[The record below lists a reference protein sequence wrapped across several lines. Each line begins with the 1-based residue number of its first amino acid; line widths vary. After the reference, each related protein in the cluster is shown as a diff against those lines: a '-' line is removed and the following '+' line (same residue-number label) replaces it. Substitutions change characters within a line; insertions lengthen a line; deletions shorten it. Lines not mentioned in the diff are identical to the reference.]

1 MAVIQRVGSPAKPR
15 KWMSVHEMG
24 DMLGLKKT
32 GRYWLVHKNYFR
44 TETLLGKMRV
54 EIASFEKWYANQD
67 WYHKVNGEAPGKELR
82 LRSYSP
88 KEIQEMLGTDNA
100 TVYEILKKNNIETV
114 TMNERLRVPTDAF
127 WDWYHSQSRY
137 RTQEDRKK
145 DAAAE
150 AASLSMPEM
159 ARLLDVPRSTVYV
172 AIHRAHQEHVPNCM
186 RPLINK
192 KLKLISELTE
202 HTLANEIEA
211 PHEILRK

>member
-1 MAVIQRVGSPAKPR
+1 MKQGSDTKSWIPAKPR

-32 GRYWLVHKNYFR
+32 DRYWLVQKNYFR

-100 TVYEILKKNNIETV
+100 TVYEILKKT
-114 TMNERLRVPTDAF
+114 
-127 WDWYHSQSRY
+127 
-137 RTQEDRKK
+137 
-145 DAAAE
+145 
-150 AASLSMPEM
+150 
-159 ARLLDVPRSTVYV
+159 
-172 AIHRAHQEHVPNCM
+172 
-186 RPLINK
+186 
-192 KLKLISELTE
+192 
-202 HTLANEIEA
+202 
-211 PHEILRK
+211 ILRQLQ

>member
-32 GRYWLVHKNYFR
+32 DRYWLVHKNYFR

-67 WYHKVNGEAPGKELR
+67 WYHKVNGEAPGTELR

-192 KLKLISELTE
+192 KLKLMSELTE

>member
-32 GRYWLVHKNYFR
+32 DRYWLVQKNYFR

-114 TMNERLRVPTDAF
+114 TVNERLRVPTDAF

-159 ARLLDVPRSTVYV
+159 ARLLDVPRSTVCV

-192 KLKLISELTE
+192 KLKLMSELTE

>member
-32 GRYWLVHKNYFR
+32 ERYWLVHKNYFR

-67 WYHKVNGEAPGKELR
+67 WYH
-82 LRSYSP
+82 
-88 KEIQEMLGTDNA
+88 
-100 TVYEILKKNNIETV
+100 
-114 TMNERLRVPTDAF
+114 
-127 WDWYHSQSRY
+127 SQSRY

-150 AASLSMPEM
+150 AASLSMPE
-159 ARLLDVPRSTVYV
+159 AAELAGVEPATVAYWYTTGKISVRKTGKIIRIPREAFEQWLL
-172 AIHRAHQEHVPNCM
+172 
-186 RPLINK
+186 K
-192 KLKLISELTE
+192 
-202 HTLANEIEA
+202 
-211 PHEILRK
+211 RKEKGVV

>member
-32 GRYWLVHKNYFR
+32 DRYWLVHKNYFR

-54 EIASFEKWYANQD
+54 EIASFEKWYANQ
-67 WYHKVNGEAPGKELR
+67 
-82 LRSYSP
+82 
-88 KEIQEMLGTDNA
+88 
-100 TVYEILKKNNIETV
+100 
-114 TMNERLRVPTDAF
+114 
-127 WDWYHSQSRY
+127 DWYHSQSRY

-159 ARLLDVPRSTVYV
+159 ARLLDVPRSTVYGILSSKKY
-172 AIHRAHQEHVPNCM
+172 A
-186 RPLINK
+186 PLLDVIVIAGRRRVTKESFERFLQAQDTYELFNFEYEELEAAELAGVEPATIAYWYTTGK
-192 KLKLISELTE
+192 ISVRKTGKIIRIPREAFEQWLLK
-202 HTLANEIEA
+202 
-211 PHEILRK
+211 RKEKGVV

>member
-32 GRYWLVHKNYFR
+32 DRYWLVHKNYFR

-100 TVYEILKKNNIETV
+100 TVYEILKKNNIETIAV
-114 TMNERLRVPTDAF
+114 NERMRVPTDAF

-137 RTQEDRKK
+137 RTQEDCKK

-150 AASLSMPEM
+150 AASLSMP
-159 ARLLDVPRSTVYV
+159 
-172 AIHRAHQEHVPNCM
+172 
-186 RPLINK
+186 
-192 KLKLISELTE
+192 
-202 HTLANEIEA
+202 
-211 PHEILRK
+211 